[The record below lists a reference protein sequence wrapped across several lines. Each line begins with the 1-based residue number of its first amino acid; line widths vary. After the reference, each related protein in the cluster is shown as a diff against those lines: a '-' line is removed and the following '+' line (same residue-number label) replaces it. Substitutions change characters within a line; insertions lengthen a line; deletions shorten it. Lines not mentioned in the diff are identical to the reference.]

1 MSLMKFTVIDI
12 ENTISFVAPG
22 NVLKALVA
30 GCSAKPAP
38 ASLVELLERASKYDR
53 GLQGYV
59 MDGLAIFDEHYR
71 TAKDETVQLD
81 AHLEAEL
88 RALLKVE
95 DGPVAGELEE
105 IPAIS
110 LDYLLGEQE
119 KLNGRSLSAHPVFR
133 VIDETTRNESLQPVK
148 VGLIIFNLRAK
159 RIVQVQNSYGVLHR
173 SDRGRYF
180 ENGQP
185 TDRLYFYRLPVD
197 WSLVP

>member
-1 MSLMKFTVIDI
+1 MSLMRFTVIDT

-38 ASLVELLERASKYDR
+38 TSLVELLERASKYDT

-59 MDGLAIFDEHYR
+59 MDGLAIFDEHYHSS
-71 TAKDETVQLD
+71 KDETVQLD

-88 RALLKVE
+88 RSLLKVE
-95 DGPVAGELEE
+95 NDPVTGELEE
-105 IPAIS
+105 TPEIS
-110 LDYLLGEQE
+110 LDYLQEEQR

-133 VIDETTRNESLQPVK
+133 VIDDATRNESLQPVK

-185 TDRLYFYRLPVD
+185 TDRLYFYRLPSD